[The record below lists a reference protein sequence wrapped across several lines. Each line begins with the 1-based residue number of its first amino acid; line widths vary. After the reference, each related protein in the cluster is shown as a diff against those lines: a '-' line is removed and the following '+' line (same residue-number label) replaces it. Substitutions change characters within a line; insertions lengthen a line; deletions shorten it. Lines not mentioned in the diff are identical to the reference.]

1 MSHAFLQNLALVLCV
16 AGITT
21 VLCQWIRQPVVL
33 GYLLAGVLVGP
44 HVAFP
49 LFADHE
55 TIETLSELGV
65 ILLMFSVGLEFNLK
79 KLARLIPTAGLVAVI
94 QIGLMIV
101 LGFLAARAFGW
112 STRDSLVVGAMV
124 SISSTMIIAQS
135 FKELK
140 PARAVSDLVFGVLIM
155 EDLAAILIL
164 AALTT
169 LVTGSSATM
178 TTLLPT
184 AGKLLLWLLAT
195 GAVGY
200 LIVPRLM
207 RGIVSLKRPET
218 TLVTSVGLCFAFALL
233 ALQAGYSV
241 ALGAFMAGAL
251 VGESGVESRVEH
263 VIEPVRDMFAAI
275 FFVSVGML
283 LDPSALLSDWAI
295 VLALTLV
302 VILGNL
308 FGVSVGA
315 FLAGYNVRTSVQS
328 GMSMGQIGE
337 FSFIIAGA
345 YAAVGGGSRLY
356 GVAVGVALITSFL
369 TPVLMRR
376 ADRLALYIDASL
388 PRPLQTVASLYGSW
402 VETIRSRRSG
412 SPWAPFRYAIGV
424 LLLEAAMLA
433 AIAISTSIQMPRFQQ
448 WVGAWFRLDADASRL
463 GVIAV
468 AIGLAVP
475 FTVALARTARWIGNI
490 LSERAIPPAPKGKVD
505 QGKAPRGVLAR
516 TTQIGVLLIT
526 GILLVVVTLG
536 FVPGYAAPLLVLLM
550 LTLFGIGFWR
560 AAKDLE
566 GHVRA
571 GAEVAAHM
579 MTAEHR
585 VASPMDA
592 LAQVEAMLPGIGHL
606 HAVRIQPGSMPD
618 GKTLGELNLR
628 GLTGATVV
636 AIDRGNNQIIYP
648 SGSERLEGFDLIALS
663 GTVEAV
669 QAAEQALTAP
679 K

>member
-1 MSHAFLQNLALVLCV
+1 MPHVFLQNLALVLCV
-16 AGITT
+16 AAVTT
-21 VLCQWIRQPVVL
+21 VLCQWIQQPVVL
-33 GYLLAGVLVGP
+33 GYLLAGLLVGP

-49 LFADHE
+49 LFADHA

-65 ILLMFSVGLEFNLK
+65 VLLMFSVGLEFNLK
-79 KLARLIPTAGLVAVI
+79 KLARLLPTAGLVATV
-94 QIGLMIV
+94 QIGLMV
-101 LGFLAARAFGW
+101 MLGFLTTRAFGW

-140 PARAVSDLVFGVLIM
+140 PAKAVTNLVFGILIM
-155 EDLAAILIL
+155 EDLAAILML

-178 TTLLPT
+178 ATLLPT

-195 GAVGY
+195 GGVGY
-200 LIVPRLM
+200 LLVPRAI
-207 RGIVSLKRPET
+207 RAIVALKRPET
-218 TLVTSVGLCFAFALL
+218 TLVASIGLCFAFALL
-233 ALQAGYSV
+233 AVQAGYSV
-241 ALGAFMAGAL
+241 ALGAFLAGAL

-263 VIEPVRDMFAAI
+263 LIEPVRDMFAAI

-283 LDPSALLSDWAI
+283 LDPTALWADWGI
-295 VLALTLV
+295 VLALTFV

-308 FGVSVGA
+308 FGVSIGA
-315 FLAGYNVRTSVQS
+315 FLAGYNVRTSIQS

-376 ADRLALYIDASL
+376 ADQLALYVDARL

-402 VETIRSRRSG
+402 VEAIRTRRSG
-412 SPWAPFRYAIGV
+412 SPWAPLRNAIGV
-424 LLLEAAMLA
+424 LFLEAAMLA
-433 AIAISTSIQMPRFQQ
+433 AVAISASLEMARFQG
-448 WVGAWFRLDADASRL
+448 WIGEWFRLGTDASRL
-463 GVIAV
+463 GVIVVAV
-468 AIGLAVP
+468 GLAIP
-475 FTVALARTARWIGNI
+475 FTIAIARTARWIGNI
-490 LSERAIPPAPKGKVD
+490 LAERAIPPAAKGKVD
-505 QGKAPRGVLAR
+505 HGKAPRGVLAR
-516 TTQIGVLLIT
+516 TAQIGVLLVT
-526 GILLVVVTLG
+526 GILLVLVTQV
-536 FVPGYAAPLLVLLM
+536 FMPGYAAPLLVLLM
-550 LTLFGIGFWR
+550 LALFGIGFWR
-560 AAKDLE
+560 AAKDLQ
-566 GHVRA
+566 GHMRA

-585 VASPMDA
+585 VATPGEA

-606 HAVRIQPGSMPD
+606 HAVRIAPGSIAD

-636 AIDRGNNQIIYP
+636 AIDRGSNQIIYP
-648 SGSERLEGFDLIALS
+648 SGSERIAGLDLVALS

-669 QAAEQALTAP
+669 SAAEQALSV